1 LIRKTVGFYRDKKK
15 RIRPI
20 TRGCG
25 KRGFKIR
32 QKTLVEYGFPKVKT
46 KMRLGSKKE
55 LISNLSRKPVLNVWY
70 TNDRIALLYDGE
82 RLSNTIKIQCSEPWV
97 GSWDKSGRPV
107 IYIDNNVPEKYR
119 ESLAI
124 HETVEK
130 YVAEKYH
137 LDPNVE
143 AHEVA
148 EAVEKRWFVKKYGRK
163 EWDEYSKVV
172 ERIHRKELSKIG
184 V

>member
-1 LIRKTVGFYRDKKK
+1 
-15 RIRPI
+15 
-20 TRGCG
+20 
-25 KRGFKIR
+25 
-32 QKTLVEYGFPKVKT
+32 
-46 KMRLGSKKE
+46 
-55 LISNLSRKPVLNVWY
+55 
-70 TNDRIALLYDGE
+70 
-82 RLSNTIKIQCSEPWV
+82 V

-107 IYIDNNVPEKYR
+107 IYIDNDVPDKYR

-137 LDPNVE
+137 LDPNAE
-143 AHEVA
+143 GHEVA
-148 EAVEKRWFVKKYGRK
+148 EAVEKRWFIKKYGRK

-184 V
+184 VLS